1 MKKLVLLVIFIAV
14 VLCTGCASKDESKK
28 SEVTVEAPVDI
39 SGPAFDD
46 WRYKG
51 FGKEIPLW
59 FFYAFEDD
67 IAGVVES
74 RNDLSEADIPSLEIF
89 TGDAL
94 NADQAEKLILQFLES
109 HDCGC
114 VDTFW
119 AKLCDESEFE
129 GNPYRWIIIAIN

>member
-1 MKKLVLLVIFIAV
+1 MSVVFFLFAMTMASCATNTTAESTKKI
-14 VLCTGCASKDESKK
+14 E
-28 SEVTVEAPVDI
+28 EAPVDI

-59 FFYAFEDD
+59 FFYAFEGD

-74 RNDLSEADIPSLEIF
+74 RDDLTEADVPALELF
-89 TGDAL
+89 SGDAL
-94 NADQAEKLILQFLES
+94 NADQAEQLILQFLET
-109 HDCGC
+109 HECGC

-119 AKLCDESEFE
+119 AKLCDESEYE
-129 GNPYRWIIIAIN
+129 GNPYRWVIIGIN